1 MFKYRKR
8 YFRMK
13 RIVELYFDNK
23 FLFRIV
29 FPFIFSLIV
38 VILVAQFKLFKLGEI
53 GLRYLVSMKS
63 GTIFEIVIVV
73 GIILGFI
80 ILSFMLSGIIDAI
93 KKSKRED
100 AQDKGAEQARE
111 DEKEIEEV
119 KVKQA
124 IKEAEEGQSEEGKS
138 FMREFLSE
146 LGKPKG
152 EGKFEPEDFDT
163 KKPDVI

>member
-93 KKSKRED
+93 KKSKIED
-100 AQDKGAEQARE
+100 AQDAGTEVARE
-111 DEKEIEEV
+111 EEAKENAVIPENTLEKEPTSPVPQEDADVVFGREALK
-119 KVKQA
+119 KVGKA
-124 IKEAEEGQSEEGKS
+124 I
-138 FMREFLSE
+138 REFN
-146 LGKPKG
+146 
-152 EGKFEPEDFDT
+152 
-163 KKPDVI
+163 KKD